1 MNIWLLLLPLLSF
14 ALGAL
19 VFKLL
24 LYSMFGV
31 SRRKALASMAIQW
44 IREESGLTDGAQV
57 KKLLPLAEQHVDHF
71 LRHKLTVAMPMVA
84 MFIGDKTIAQFKSVF
99 MEEMDELLP
108 VLEAP
113 LLGRP
118 ILAMSLERIFNRIY
132 KSLSIRVILI
142 GGGLGLGIG
151 ALQLFILYF
160 GHFLS

>member
-1 MNIWLLLLPLLSF
+1 
-14 ALGAL
+14 
-19 VFKLL
+19 
-24 LYSMFGV
+24 
-31 SRRKALASMAIQW
+31 
-44 IREESGLTDGAQV
+44 
-57 KKLLPLAEQHVDHF
+57 
-71 LRHKLTVAMPMVA
+71 MPMVA

-108 VLEAP
+108 VFVQSYFDHFLGGTAPVPIASEVHGLAASALEAP